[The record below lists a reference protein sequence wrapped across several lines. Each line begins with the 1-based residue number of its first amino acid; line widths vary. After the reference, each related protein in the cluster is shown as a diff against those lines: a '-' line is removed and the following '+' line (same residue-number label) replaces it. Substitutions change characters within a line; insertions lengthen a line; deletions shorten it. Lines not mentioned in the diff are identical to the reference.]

1 MFPVL
6 FHAGSFVVHTYGVV
20 LMLAF
25 LVALG
30 RAYTVAKRQAD
41 PDMPPDNILDV
52 GIWMIV
58 IGVLGARLMFVVI
71 GWHDY
76 SRAPDFPGNIFK
88 VWQGGLSFH
97 GGLFGGI
104 GALVVYCLIKRM
116 SILKVADLFV
126 PSVMIAYAIGRIGCF
141 LNGCCYGAP
150 TAMPWGVRFLDD
162 GTGHLTPP
170 SHPTQLYATALAA
183 LFFIGL
189 VYAER
194 HRRYLGQVSCWFLL
208 GTATERFIM
217 EIWRAGTTSD
227 VVRVGPIHFLTDVQW
242 LCLGLFALGLTGMAI
257 LRRFFP
263 VPPVILPPKTRSVEA
278 VAR

>member
-6 FHAGSFVVHTYGVV
+6 FHVGSFVVHTYGVV

-30 RAYTVAKRQAD
+30 RAYAVAKRQAD
-41 PDMPPDNILDV
+41 PAVPSDSILDV

-58 IGVLGARLMFVVI
+58 IGVLGARLLFVAI

-88 VWQGGLSFH
+88 VWEGGLSFH
-97 GGLFGGI
+97 GGLIGGI
-104 GALVVYCLIKRM
+104 VALLAYCLIKRL
-116 SILKVADLFV
+116 SILKVADLFA
-126 PSVMIAYAIGRIGCF
+126 PSVMIAYAIGRVGCF

-150 TAMPWGVRFLDD
+150 TAMPWGIRFFDD
-162 GTGHLTPP
+162 GRWTPP
-170 SHPTQLYATALAA
+170 SHPTQLYATALATV
-183 LFFIGL
+183 FFLGL

-194 HRRYLGQVSCWFLL
+194 HRHYLGQVACWFLL

-227 VVRVGPIHFLTDVQW
+227 LVSVGPIHFLTDVQW
-242 LCLGLFALGLTGMAI
+242 LCLGIFAVGLIGMAL
-257 LRRFFP
+257 LRRKYA
-263 VPPVILPPKTRSVEA
+263 VPPMVVPPPTRPVEA
-278 VAR
+278 IAR

>member
-6 FHAGSFVVHTYGVV
+6 FHLGSFVVHTYGVV
-20 LMLAF
+20 LMAAF

-30 RAYTVAKRQAD
+30 RAYTVAKRQND

-58 IGVLGARLMFVVI
+58 IGVLGARLLFVLI
-71 GWHDY
+71 GWKDY
-76 SRAPDFPGNIFK
+76 SHGPDFPGNIFK
-88 VWQGGLSFH
+88 VWEGGLSFH

-104 GALVVYCLIKRM
+104 GALVVYCLVKRL

-126 PSVMIAYAIGRIGCF
+126 PSVMIAYAIGRVGCF

-150 TAMPWGVRFLDD
+150 TSMPWGVRFLGDD
-162 GTGHLTPP
+162 GRWTPP
-170 SHPTQLYATALAA
+170 SHPTQLYAAALGV

-189 VYAER
+189 VWVER

-208 GTATERFIM
+208 AEATERFIM

-227 VVRVGPIHFLTDVQW
+227 LVSVGPIHFLTDVQW
-242 LCLGLFALGLTGMAI
+242 LCLGFFALGLTGMAI
-257 LRRFFP
+257 LRRRYP
-263 VPPVILPPKTRSVEA
+263 VPPPVLPLPPRPVEA
-278 VAR
+278 TAR

>member
-6 FHAGSFVVHTYGVV
+6 FHAGSFVVHTYGVI

-30 RAYTVAKRQAD
+30 RAYTVAKRQND
-41 PDMPPDNILDV
+41 PDVPPDSILDV

-76 SRAPDFPGNIFK
+76 SHAPDFPGNIFK
-88 VWQGGLSFH
+88 VWEGGLSFH

-126 PSVMIAYAIGRIGCF
+126 PSVMVAYAIGRIGCF

-150 TAMPWGVRFLDD
+150 TAMPWGVRFFDD
-162 GTGHLTPP
+162 GRWTAP
-170 SHPTQLYATALAA
+170 SHPTQLYAATLGV
-183 LFFIGL
+183 LFFLGL
-189 VYAER
+189 VWVER

-227 VVRVGPIHFLTDVQW
+227 VISVGPIHFLTDVQW
-242 LCLGLFALGLTGMAI
+242 LCLGLFSLGLIGMAI

-263 VPPVILPPKTRSVEA
+263 VPAVSLPPSRSVEA

>member
-6 FHAGSFVVHTYGVV
+6 FHIGSFVVHTYGVV

-30 RAYTVAKRQAD
+30 RTYAVAKRQAD
-41 PDMPPDNILDV
+41 PGIPPDSILDV

-58 IGVLGARLMFVVI
+58 VGVLGARLLFVII

-88 VWQGGLSFH
+88 VWEGGLSFH
-97 GGLFGGI
+97 GGLIGGI
-104 GALVVYCLIKRM
+104 AALLTYCLIKRL
-116 SILKVADLFV
+116 SILKVADLFT
-126 PSVMIAYAIGRIGCF
+126 PSVMIAYAIGRVGCF

-150 TAMPWGVRFLDD
+150 TTMPWGVRFLDD
-162 GTGHLTPP
+162 GTGQLTPP
-170 SHPTQLYATALAA
+170 SHPTQLYATALAT

-189 VYAER
+189 VYTER

-227 VVRVGPIHFLTDVQW
+227 LISVGPIHFLTDVQW
-242 LCLGLFALGLTGMAI
+242 LCLGIFAVGLTGMAL
-257 LRRFFP
+257 LRRKYP
-263 VPPVILPPKTRSVEA
+263 VPPVAVPPRTRSAEA

>member
-6 FHAGSFVVHTYGVV
+6 FHVGSFVVHTYGVV
-20 LMLAF
+20 LMAAF

-30 RAYTVAKRQAD
+30 RAYNVAKRQAD
-41 PDMPPDNILDV
+41 PDMPPDSILDV

-58 IGVLGARLMFVVI
+58 IGVIGARLLFVALT
-71 GWHDY
+71 WHDY
-76 SRAPDFPGNIFK
+76 SHAPDFPGNIFK
-88 VWQGGLSFH
+88 IWEGGLSFH

-104 GALVVYCLIKRM
+104 GALVVYCLIKRL
-116 SILKVADLFV
+116 SILKVADLFA

-150 TAMPWGVRFLDD
+150 TTMPWGVRFFDD
-162 GTGHLTPP
+162 GRWTAP
-170 SHPTQLYATALAA
+170 SHPTQLYATAMAVV
-183 LFFIGL
+183 FFLGL
-189 VYAER
+189 VYVER

-208 GTATERFIM
+208 GTATERFVM

-227 VVRVGPIHFLTDVQW
+227 LISVGPIHFLTDVQW
-242 LCLGLFALGLTGMAI
+242 LCLGLFTLGLTGMVI

-263 VPPVILPPKTRSVEA
+263 VPPVSLPPVTRSVGA
-278 VAR
+278 VAH

>member
-41 PDMPPDNILDV
+41 PELPPDSILDV

-58 IGVLGARLMFVVI
+58 IGVLGARLLFVVI

-76 SRAPDFPGNIFK
+76 SRAPDFPGNLFK
-88 VWQGGLSFH
+88 VWEGGLSFH

-104 GALVVYCLIKRM
+104 AALIGYCLIKRI
-116 SILKVADLFV
+116 SILKVADLFA
-126 PSVMIAYAIGRIGCF
+126 PSVMIAYAIGRVGCF

-150 TAMPWGVRFLDD
+150 TTMPWGVRFFDD
-162 GTGHLTPP
+162 GRWTPP
-170 SHPTQLYATALAA
+170 SHPTQIYASLLAVV
-183 LFFIGL
+183 FFAGL

-194 HRRYLGQVSCWFLL
+194 HRRYLGQVACWFLL
-208 GTATERFIM
+208 GTATERFIT

-227 VVRVGPIHFLTDVQW
+227 VVSVGPIHFLTDVQW
-242 LCLGLFALGLTGMAI
+242 LCLGIFSIGLIGMAI
-257 LRRFFP
+257 LRRKYP
-263 VPPVILPPKTRSVEA
+263 VPPVLLPPSASSVEA